1 MSMIQSMGLT
11 TYSAGIA
18 RVEAPWALKDLPPY
32 RPVARK
38 LMRLT
43 VRQDVQLDQIQQVL
57 RMDAAFTAD
66 VLRLANSPLIG
77 MRGEIKS
84 VMQAIMMLGLERIK
98 GLATTLSLRAF
109 LTGSAPTRALL
120 ASWRHNLAAAI
131 LCERLGRILVI
142 DSDTCYTAGLVHDVG
157 RLALLCGFADKYEQI
172 LNVQPGDDSDLLQK
186 ERSIFDIDHC
196 QAGKWILEQ
205 WDFPREL
212 CEVAALHHEKPKTEA
227 CMLLRIVYVGW
238 QIADLLG
245 FSISSQPIAGQID
258 EISSVLPLKARQQ
271 VLAEFDRLAEDV
283 AFKINAIDCSL
294 M

>member
-1 MSMIQSMGLT
+1 MGLT
-11 TYSAGIA
+11 TYSPGMAQ
-18 RVEAPWALKDLPPY
+18 VEAPWALKDLPPY

-43 VRQDVQLDQIQQVL
+43 VRQDVQLDQIQRVL

-84 VMQAIMMLGLERIK
+84 IMQAVMMLGLERIK

-109 LTGSAPTRALL
+109 LTTSVPTSALL

-131 LCERLGRILVI
+131 LCERLARILVI

-157 RLALLCGFADKYEQI
+157 RLALLCAFPDKYEQI
-172 LNVQPGDDSDLLQK
+172 LSVQPSDDFDLLQL
-186 ERSIFDIDHC
+186 ERSIFEIDHC

-205 WDFPREL
+205 WDFPKEM
-212 CEVAALHHEKPKTEA
+212 CEVASLHHQKPKPEA
-227 CMLLRIVYVGW
+227 SMLLRIVYVGW
-238 QIADLLG
+238 NVADLLG
-245 FSISSQPIAGQID
+245 FSVWSQPIAGQID
-258 EISSVLPLKARQQ
+258 EITSVLPSKAQQQ

-294 M
+294 V